1 MSARRQ
7 PQNKAKKKKKRRLA
21 NYLCNLDAPVEQPLR
36 AQLVLAVPDVL
47 QQGALTAEL
56 ADELQAV
63 SRTDA
68 QDPDDVHVVQASQRH
83 HVLRMTSL

>member
-1 MSARRQ
+1 MFH
-7 PQNKAKKKKKRRLA
+7 
-21 NYLCNLDAPVEQPLR
+21 YLCNLDTPIEQSLG

-68 QDPDDVHVVQASQRH
+68 QDPDDVHVVQASQCH
-83 HVLRMTSL
+83 HVLRMTNLD

>member
-1 MSARRQ
+1 MKTPAKQST
-7 PQNKAKKKKKRRLA
+7 KKKKFQRRLA
-21 NYLCNLDAPVEQPLR
+21 HYLCNLDTPVEQSLR
-36 AQLVLAVPDVL
+36 AQLVLAVLDVL

-83 HVLRMTSL
+83 HVLRVTSP

>member
-7 PQNKAKKKKKRRLA
+7 PQNKAKKKKRRLA
-21 NYLCNLDAPVEQPLR
+21 HYLCNLDAPVEQPLR

-83 HVLRMTSL
+83 HVLRMTNL